1 MVRVNEDF
9 LPSHL
14 FKNDMKYSILLIAM
28 VLFSCTGS
36 LSDEQ
41 RKRIKE
47 SMEQGEIKKISEAQV
62 TEAAFVYGRKLA
74 SMLDK
79 RDKTLTNTVLLD
91 SLSQAFQIEIVP
103 IQTENKNLRGVERQL
118 LEAYLAGGESNDN
131 IQKMGA
137 DSLLYTRPILR
148 EHPDGSTEFLKALG
162 IRMTRKQV
170 VLSIKD

>member
-1 MVRVNEDF
+1 
-9 LPSHL
+9 
-14 FKNDMKYSILLIAM
+14 MKYSVLVIALAM
-28 VLFSCTGS
+28 VSCTGS

-47 SMEQGEIKKISEAQV
+47 SMEQGEIKKVSEAQV
-62 TEAAFVYGRKLA
+62 TEAAFVLGRKVA
-74 SMLDK
+74 AILDK

-91 SLSQAFQIEIVP
+91 SLSQALRIEIVSV
-103 IQTENKNLRGVERQL
+103 QEENQHLRGVERQL
-118 LEAYLAGGESNDN
+118 MEAYKSGGVSTDN

-137 DSLLYTRPILR
+137 DSLLYTKPILR
-148 EHPDGSTEFLKALG
+148 EHPDGSTEFIKALG